1 MLSRRIRPM
10 KMSGLKSRLACLS
23 VCGAILAA
31 LGAGDSYAQS
41 YPSKPIHWIV
51 PFVGGTADYTARL
64 IGQKLTERWN
74 QPVVID
80 NRVGAS
86 GLIGTELVARAAP
99 DGYTLVLGNTTS
111 LTVNP
116 ALYSKLPYD
125 PINSFAPI
133 TPFAATVAVLVVHPS
148 LPVRSVKELVALAKA
163 KPGQINASSSGN
175 GESPHMAL
183 ELFKAVAGVNVTHI
197 PYKSAAAS
205 GTALLAGEVQ
215 MSFSG
220 MVQAMPHVRAGKL
233 RALAVSTRTRSKAA
247 PELPTIAESG
257 FPGYEHRFWAGV
269 LAPAGTPRE
278 IIARLNAEI
287 ASIVGT
293 PDVQEKMLD
302 RGVEPMSATPEQF
315 AAMIKADLAKYGKL
329 IKDIGLK
336 VD

>member
-1 MLSRRIRPM
+1 MLARRNQSTKKGRVQRHLTGFCCCTIY
-10 KMSGLKSRLACLS
+10 A
-23 VCGAILAA
+23 V
-31 LGAGDSYAQS
+31 LGAGHALAQS
-41 YPSKPIHWIV
+41 YPGKPIHWIV

-74 QPVVID
+74 QPVVIE

-86 GLIGTELVARAAP
+86 GIIGTELVARAAP
-99 DGYTLVLGNTTS
+99 DGYTIILGNTTT

-125 PINSFAPI
+125 PINSFAPV

-148 LPVRSVKELVALAKA
+148 LPARSVKELVALAKA

-175 GESPHMAL
+175 GESPHMGL
-183 ELFKAVAGVNVTHI
+183 ELFKAVARVNIVHI

-205 GTALLAGEVQ
+205 GTAILAGEVQ

-233 RALAVSTRTRSKAA
+233 RALALSTRNRSKAA

-257 FPGYEHRFWAGV
+257 FPGYEHSFWAGV
-269 LAPAGTPRE
+269 LAPAGTPKE
-278 IIARLNAEI
+278 IIARLNTGI
-287 ASIVGT
+287 VSILST
-293 PDVQEKMLD
+293 PDMQEKMLD
-302 RGVEPMSATPEQF
+302 RGLEPMSAAPEQF
-315 AAMIKADLAKYGKL
+315 AAMIKADFEKYGKL